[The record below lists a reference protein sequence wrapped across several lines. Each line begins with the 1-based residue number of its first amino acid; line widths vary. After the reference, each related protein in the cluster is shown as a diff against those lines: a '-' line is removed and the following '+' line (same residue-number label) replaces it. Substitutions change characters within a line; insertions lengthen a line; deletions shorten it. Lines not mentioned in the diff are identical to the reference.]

1 MHSSSSAILVAVLA
15 LASCVAAQSASATGS
30 ATASAA
36 PASVTHVIT
45 VANNQTAD
53 NGTAVFTPQSV
64 NASLHDTVIFN
75 FTEGT
80 HSATQSTF
88 ANPCIPAHDTNST
101 INGFNSDLRPAGN
114 GTAITQLVIVMN
126 PDIINDTLW
135 FFDQSTCGIGGVG
148 VINAGNVTATWEP
161 LDAFVRNAIRLNGTA
176 STSSAA
182 PASTGGSSGSS
193 GSSGGSS
200 GTSSSDGGSGS
211 NSTGAALAV
220 RVAPTVVLAPLL
232 ALAAALLV

>member
-15 LASCVAAQSASATGS
+15 FAGCVAAQSASAS
-30 ATASAA
+30 ATASAPSA
-36 PASVTHVIT
+36 IVTHIIT
-45 VANNQTAD
+45 VANNLTAT
-53 NGTAVFTPQSV
+53 NGSAVFTPQSV
-64 NASLHDTVIFN
+64 NASLHDVVIFN

-114 GTAITQLVIVMN
+114 GTAVTQLTIVMN

-182 PASTGGSSGSS
+182 PTSTGGSSGSS
-193 GSSGGSS
+193 GSSGTSGSN
-200 GTSSSDGGSGS
+200 GGSGS
-211 NSTGAALAV
+211 NSTSNTGAALAV
-220 RVAPTVVLAPLL
+220 RVAPAVVLTPLF
-232 ALAAALLV
+232 AIAAALLV